1 MANACAFRQVTDVI
15 TRSAKTQLAAA
26 LLFALLAPLGVWAQ
40 SDSDKIAQAAAL
52 IQNNRLDEAERE
64 LNLLLK
70 AKPNQAAALNLLGTI
85 RAQQG
90 NLNEAETLFT
100 RAVRIDNRLVA
111 AHLNLA
117 RLYLLRGAPEK
128 TVAELKEVLR
138 FDPGNA
144 EAGYRLAWVLFSLA
158 RFDECV
164 SFVETHRQ
172 RLQPSASLL
181 ALLGDAYMKKND
193 PDKAETNY
201 LAALAADGANADAL
215 MGRAMVAR
223 ARKDDKAAIFH
234 LNEVRHSVT
243 DSPDLL
249 YKFARIALDLKLA
262 AGALQALNR
271 AIELRPGEPS
281 YHFLSGVAW
290 LEKPDLDEAESSFR
304 KSLRLRPDY
313 AASQVY
319 LGYVLLKKKELGEAR
334 EWLERSIQK
343 TTGQKN
349 GQKETGEAETYYYLG
364 LIAQEQNEHEK
375 AESLFA
381 SAIRLAPTF
390 AHAHIALGSM
400 YLKLKNYPRAQQ
412 SLELGV
418 KLDPGDE
425 KAHYNLALLY
435 SRLNEPERAR
445 EEMLIVE
452 RLKNNSG
459 QKSGGDAVTPPAIRP
474 N

>member
-1 MANACAFRQVTDVI
+1 MFVDRAEKRQRTVLN
-15 TRSAKTQLAAA
+15 RFAKIRIAAA
-26 LLFALLAPLGVWAQ
+26 LIFALFALLDVWAQ
-40 SDSDKIAQAAAL
+40 SDSDKLAQAAAL
-52 IQNNRLDEAERE
+52 IQSNRIEEAERE
-64 LNLLLK
+64 LNQLLK
-70 AKPNQAAALNLLGTI
+70 AKPNEAAALNLLGTI

-90 NLNEAETLFT
+90 NLKEAETLFA
-100 RAVRIDNRLVA
+100 RAVRIDNRLVG

-128 TVAELKEVLR
+128 TVVELKEVLR
-138 FDPGNA
+138 LDPGNA
-144 EAGYRLAWVLFSLA
+144 EAGYRLAWVLFTLS
-158 RFDECV
+158 RFDECI

-172 RLQPSASLL
+172 TLPSSASLL

-193 PDKAETNY
+193 PDKAEASY
-201 LAALAADGANADAL
+201 LAALAADGANADAM
-215 MGRAMVAR
+215 MGRAVVAR

-234 LNEVRHSVT
+234 LNEARHSVA

-271 AIELRPGEPS
+271 AIELRPAEPS

-290 LEKPDLDEAESSFR
+290 LEKPDLDEAETAFR

-313 AASQVY
+313 SASQVY

-334 EWLERSIQK
+334 EWLERSL
-343 TTGQKN
+343 G
-349 GQKETGEAETYYYLG
+349 KESGEAETYYYLG

-381 SAIRLAPTF
+381 NAIRLAPTF

-400 YLKLKNYPRAQQ
+400 FLKLKNYPRARQ

-418 KLDPGDE
+418 KLNPGDE

-452 RLKNNSG
+452 RLKKKPG
-459 QKSGGDAVTPPAIRP
+459 QQAESDSAPPPAIRP